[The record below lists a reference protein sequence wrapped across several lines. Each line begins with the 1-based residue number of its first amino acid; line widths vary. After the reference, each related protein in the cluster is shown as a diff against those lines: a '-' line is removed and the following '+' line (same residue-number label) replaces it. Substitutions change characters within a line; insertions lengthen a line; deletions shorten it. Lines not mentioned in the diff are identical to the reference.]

1 MLNTIVKEKG
11 IFMMNYTFSDR
22 IKNVKPSAIREILKA
37 VSQNPEIISFA
48 TGSPSNEAIPVK
60 EVQELSELIFREMPI
75 QSLQYSLTEGYPPLR
90 ETTKNRLKDAF
101 GIGRDFDEVIITTGG
116 QQGLEITPKVLCNSG
131 DTVIV
136 ETPTFVSGV
145 NALKSYNTNVVGI
158 DMDDEGIDIEKLEH
172 ALETEKNVKLLYVIP
187 TFQNPSGK
195 TMSYERRKEIYELC
209 KKHNV
214 IILEDNPYAELR
226 FKGDDIPTIK
236 SMDDAGIVIYN
247 GSYSKVIS
255 AGMRIGFICAPSEL
269 MQKLIVAK
277 QVGDC
282 HTNVFFQ
289 MVTDLFLKNYDFE
302 AHIEKLKNI
311 YREKCNL
318 MLGLMDEHLDSRVSY
333 TRPDGGLFI
342 WCTLPEGSDTMDLA
356 RIAIEKGVAFVP
368 GCSFMV
374 DDSAPCASFRLN
386 YSTPSKEA
394 IKKGIPLLAE
404 AINEYLK

>member
-1 MLNTIVKEKG
+1 
-11 IFMMNYTFSDR
+11 MMNYTFSDR

-60 EVQELSELIFREMPI
+60 EVQELSEQIFREMPI

-90 ETTKNRLKDAF
+90 ETTKNRLKEAF

-158 DMDDEGIDIEKLEH
+158 DMDEEGIDIEKLQH
-172 ALETEKNVKLLYVIP
+172 ALETETNVKLLYVIP

-195 TMSYERRKEIYELC
+195 TMSYERRKQVYELC

-302 AHIEKLKNI
+302 AHIEKLKDI

-394 IKKGIPLLAE
+394 IEKGIPLLAE